1 MSTSPN
7 GVMSRLAS
15 QAAVLVIAVMPAA
28 CILRNPPDAAA
39 IKAESMTHVAVPAQ
53 WTAAGAGAGEVA
65 DNWLVEFHDD
75 QLTAAV
81 IEAIAH
87 NANLQIGAAR
97 VEVAQ
102 RHAKLA
108 GAKLYPSVDLLAKGG
123 GDLGGDS
130 SGIQGAILTM
140 NWELDLWGRVRYGRA
155 AAAAD
160 ALSVQADFEFA
171 RQSIAAQVAKAWF
184 LAIEAGLQAEVARRA
199 ITDSESLVNLAA
211 VRVKVGAGNE
221 EDVYVARASVGTYRD
236 ALRDIELARE
246 QALRSLELLIGR
258 YPSGT
263 AAVSPGLPGQPDA
276 VPGGLPSA
284 LLERRPDVIAAE
296 RRVAAAFNRRH
307 EARAARLPALSLSAG
322 ISSITSDLFV
332 LEDRENPSWS
342 YGASLVA
349 PIFRGGALKTQVEIR
364 TAEQKQ
370 AVAAYADVGLR
381 AFGEVE
387 SALAAEI
394 AARDREKILAE
405 TLSDHQRALQ
415 VVQTQFKVGSTDLRF
430 VTQRQLS
437 LNATQSALVRV
448 QTDQRVQRVNLHL
461 ALGGSFER
469 SRSSSRRNRQAPGA
483 EVDVQTGG
491 QGVENWSCPSC
502 LALATRAQRITIATP
517 IDQKLPTTSGTSGT
531 VGSPVVRS
539 PMAETCWEANSCI
552 PRRGVGRNSHPP
564 PITTDKA
571 LEFSADGPITSTQF
585 RINAMP
591 APVLRKRPRETQGR
605 NCTTP
610 SMWVTLI
617 CPCGVSTGIQK
628 TSPPR
633 STRRV
638 TWKPKLARMLE
649 E

>member
-1 MSTSPN
+1 MSTSPK

-15 QAAVLVIAVMPAA
+15 HAAVLVIAVLPAA

-39 IKAESMTHVAVPAQ
+39 IKAESMTHVAVPPQ

-123 GDLGGDS
+123 GGLGGDS

-199 ITDSESLVNLAA
+199 ITDSESLVNLAGI
-211 VRVKVGAGNE
+211 RVKVGAGNE
-221 EDVYVARASVGTYRD
+221 EELYVARASVGTYRD

-263 AAVSPGLPGQPDA
+263 VAVSPGLPGQPDA

-296 RRVAAAFNRRH
+296 RRVAAAFNRMH

-370 AVAAYADVGLR
+370 AVAAYAEVGLR

-387 SALAAEI
+387 SALAAEV

-405 TLSDHQRALQ
+405 TLSDSQRALQ

-430 VTQRQLS
+430 VTQRQLA
-437 LNATQSALVRV
+437 LNSTQAALVRV

-461 ALGGSFER
+461 ALGGSFEPKPQQ
-469 SRSSSRRNRQAPGA
+469 QAPPP
-483 EVDVQTGG
+483 EPPK
-491 QGVENWSCPSC
+491 N
-502 LALATRAQRITIATP
+502 
-517 IDQKLPTTSGTSGT
+517 SGT
-531 VGSPVVRS
+531 R
-539 PMAETCWEANSCI
+539 
-552 PRRGVGRNSHPP
+552 
-564 PITTDKA
+564 
-571 LEFSADGPITSTQF
+571 
-585 RINAMP
+585 
-591 APVLRKRPRETQGR
+591 
-605 NCTTP
+605 
-610 SMWVTLI
+610 
-617 CPCGVSTGIQK
+617 
-628 TSPPR
+628 
-633 STRRV
+633 
-638 TWKPKLARMLE
+638 
-649 E
+649 